1 MAVPTEKARKSG
13 KRNDFVTMMTHYYKS
28 AEKNYRLSSNQTYRK
43 KIKHS

>member
-28 AEKNYRLSSNQTYRK
+28 AEKITEYVPIKLTERK
-43 KIKHS
+43 